1 MKLVA
6 CPRCHAQYDVADV
19 LGETVTCPCGA
30 TFPAKAPA
38 AVEAAVT
45 RCAACGALV
54 GDEER
59 TCSYCQATVTREPA
73 PTGPVCPECYARNP
87 ERALHCTACGVAF
100 LPQPVRKTGELL
112 ECPICPGVQLAA
124 RSLGG
129 LWVDECPM
137 CLGLWAPGD
146 VMDRLIDRVRERRRQ
161 EGPPPSDHVHRKR
174 RSRWQARIAYR
185 KCPVCSGAMQRKN
198 FAGHSGVVV
207 DWCGSH
213 GTWLDTHEME
223 DIAAFVLE
231 GGLQSTLPGS
241 RDGDWSLPADP
252 AKAAAVLAAE
262 QLLAEERARSR
273 ARAFPL
279 DDWGQ
284 LDSQR
289 VVKGIGDLFAK
300 ILK

>member
-1 MKLVA
+1 
-6 CPRCHAQYDVADV
+6 
-19 LGETVTCPCGA
+19 
-30 TFPAKAPA
+30 
-38 AVEAAVT
+38 
-45 RCAACGALV
+45 
-54 GDEER
+54 
-59 TCSYCQATVTREPA
+59 
-73 PTGPVCPECYARNP
+73 
-87 ERALHCTACGVAF
+87 
-100 LPQPVRKTGELL
+100 
-112 ECPICPGVQLAA
+112 
-124 RSLGG
+124 
-129 LWVDECPM
+129 
-137 CLGLWAPGD
+137 
-146 VMDRLIDRVRERRRQ
+146 
-161 EGPPPSDHVHRKR
+161 
-174 RSRWQARIAYR
+174 
-185 KCPVCSGAMQRKN
+185 MQRKN

-231 GGLQSTLPGS
+231 GGLQSTPAAP

-279 DDWGQ
+279 EDWGI
-284 LDSQR
+284 DSGR

>member
-1 MKLVA
+1 MKLAA
-6 CPRCHAQYDVADV
+6 CPKCHAQYDVADV

-30 TFPAKAPA
+30 TFPATAPA
-38 AVEAAVT
+38 AVDAAVT

-59 TCSYCQATVTREPA
+59 ICSYCQATVTREPA

-161 EGPPPSDHVHRKR
+161 EGPPPSDHIHRNR

-223 DIAAFVLE
+223 DIAASWSTSSNGSMTQGTRSSGGFRDTRTRSRTGRVLSCVRASPPSSSIK
-231 GGLQSTLPGS
+231 GGWPTCFN
-241 RDGDWSLPADP
+241 
-252 AKAAAVLAAE
+252 
-262 QLLAEERARSR
+262 RARTS
-273 ARAFPL
+273 
-279 DDWGQ
+279 
-284 LDSQR
+284 
-289 VVKGIGDLFAK
+289 
-300 ILK
+300 